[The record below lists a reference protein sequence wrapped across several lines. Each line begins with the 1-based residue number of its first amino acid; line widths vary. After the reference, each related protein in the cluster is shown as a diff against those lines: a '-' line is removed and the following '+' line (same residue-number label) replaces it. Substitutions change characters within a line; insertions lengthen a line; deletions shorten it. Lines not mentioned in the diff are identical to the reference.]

1 MAYFKDKNKKE
12 VKEID
17 NGDVLFRE
25 IEIDFLR
32 HKCTSFFPQTNLY
45 NTKALVQ
52 HWKIEKLRKL
62 NFKIAIR

>member
-1 MAYFKDKNKKE
+1 MAYFKDKSKKE

-32 HKCTSFFPQTNLY
+32 HKCTSFFP
-45 NTKALVQ
+45 
-52 HWKIEKLRKL
+52 
-62 NFKIAIR
+62 